1 MSDQLAAGL
10 VLGAVA
16 AGAAGA
22 GFRWL
27 AIAALAA
34 AAPFLTAGVA
44 LTLGSVRT
52 ARGRR
57 LDSAP

>member
-10 VLGAVA
+10 VLGVVA
-16 AGAAGA
+16 AGAAGT
-22 GFRWL
+22 GLRWL

-34 AAPFLTAGVA
+34 AIPFLTVGVA
-44 LTLGSVRT
+44 LTLGGVRT

>member
-1 MSDQLAAGL
+1 MSDQLAPGL

-16 AGAAGA
+16 AGAAGT
-22 GFRWL
+22 GFGWL

-34 AAPFLTAGVA
+34 AIPFLTAGLA
-44 LTLGSVRT
+44 LTLGGIRT